1 MSRWYNFLLFLLD
14 IVKSFPIPL
23 FLFYIL
29 LAFTVSFSV
38 YAQKKSEILSISKRL
53 RTIIWS
59 YSNEKI
65 KYPNTVFFFILIS
78 SIKPTTVTLIIF
90 LTEIQGVLL
99 SHETFHTDSFVAKFP
114 LISSTSIVSLD
125 VLWSGRGTT
134 LSSFGEWFNAASLSP
149 SSWIHPAAE
158 VSRIVSTPSFPLRGE
173 K

>member
-14 IVKSFPIPL
+14 IVNSSPIPL

-38 YAQKKSEILSISKRL
+38 YAQKKSEILSIPKRL
-53 RTIIWS
+53 RTIVWS
-59 YSNEKI
+59 YSNEKMRNE
-65 KYPNTVFFFILIS
+65 KIS

-90 LTEIQGVLL
+90 LTEIQGVLI

-125 VLWSGRGTT
+125 VLGSGRGTT
-134 LSSFGEWFNAASLSP
+134 LSPSGEWFNAASLSP